1 LAKRPR
7 VLILNGPNLN
17 MLGTREPEVY
27 GKTSLADIATACTAR
42 AKDLGLALECRQ
54 TNSEGQLVD
63 WIQQARADTAGLIL
77 NPGGLTHTSVALLDA
92 LLAVDLPTIEVHLS
106 NIHRREDFR
115 HHSYVSRAAR
125 GIVCGFGAQGYL
137 LALDAMANWLKEKR
151 TK

>member
-1 LAKRPR
+1 MAKRPR

-17 MLGTREPEVY
+17 MLGTREPDVY
-27 GKTSLADIATACTAR
+27 GKTTLADISAACTAR
-42 AKDLGLALECRQ
+42 AKQLGLAIECRQ

-63 WIQQARADTAGLIL
+63 WVQQARDDAAGIVL

-115 HHSYVSRAAR
+115 RHSYVSRAAR

-137 LALDAMANWLKEKR
+137 MALDAMAEWLRKGQP
-151 TK
+151 T

>member
-1 LAKRPR
+1 MAKRLR

-17 MLGTREPEVY
+17 MLGTREPKVY
-27 GKTSLADIATACTAR
+27 GKTTLADIAAACTAR

-63 WIQQARADTAGLIL
+63 WIQQAREDAAGLIL

-137 LALDAMANWLKEKR
+137 MALDAMAGWLKEKR
-151 TK
+151 AK